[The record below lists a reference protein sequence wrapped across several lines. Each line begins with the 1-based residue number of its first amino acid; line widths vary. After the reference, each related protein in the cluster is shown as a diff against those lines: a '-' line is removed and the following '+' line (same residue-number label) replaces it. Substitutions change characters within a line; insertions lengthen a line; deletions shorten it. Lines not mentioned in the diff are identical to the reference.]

1 MTRRA
6 ISLLLIFTL
15 FLAPAALAS
24 QALGWELYQT
34 DTVLGPG
41 LSVSAQTLWGDSK
54 QDYRRE
60 QYAVYTPGQGTR
72 PVVCYGSSVP
82 ATATLTSMAKGLEEY
97 GYRVLA
103 GANGDYFVMASGVPL
118 GMVVSYGALRT
129 SSSYHYAVG
138 FDADGKCFVGR
149 PDLAITAAF
158 HGYDLTISGGFNK
171 SRTAKD
177 GYFLYSADF
186 GPSTRASG
194 GGINVVLR
202 PVDLPAD
209 YVEPE
214 KPGPAPV
221 EPVPP
226 EGLDPEA
233 LWAALAGESGDDGG
247 AIVVTDEELA
257 ALNAWE
263 ETRAQYER
271 DKAAWD
277 QAMAEWKAELLAAAA
292 ALESVDATLT
302 IGGSVDCVVES
313 VIDQSGAVD
322 IPQGRFV
329 LSISK
334 SGDDFLLSEAQSLA
348 PGERLTV
355 SVSSPDARWN
365 DAYAAIG
372 AYEYILQK
380 GQVPGGLDQNADPR
394 TALGVKADGTVLLYT
409 IDGRRAGHSVGAS
422 VQQVAKRL
430 QELGCVEAVLFDG
443 GGSTTFGATGAL
455 DQSFSLGNKPS
466 QGSQRAVSDALFFVS
481 EEKPTGVLGS
491 VHLQPQSALLLS
503 GARQSLVGLGID
515 TGFYPLGGE
524 PLSDLSYRVE
534 GPGSMEGDVFVAG
547 AQKGVATVTATAA
560 SGATGTA
567 RMTVVDTPDAI
578 DITDATGAKVTTLN
592 LDPGQQA
599 ALNASATWY
608 KLPLLA
614 DDSCFTWTLS
624 PELGSVDEYGN
635 LTAGAKAGAGAL
647 TVAAGAK
654 SVSIPITIGGHV
666 NTLEPWEEA
675 SHVPAL
681 DPEGGVTVELTAQ
694 QVRYGKSALRVEYM
708 TGYTQVL
715 PLDLPVMAGE
725 SQVGF
730 WVYYGYEEPPTLALR
745 VELTD
750 GSEVSVPCPTAAQ
763 EQWSFIQ
770 TALPESTT
778 RLTGLEIRKV
788 YQNTAPEGV
797 IMTGGVAWDT
807 LYLDHF
813 TTANGPIVD
822 TTPPTMKLS
831 VKNGQVTATLSDN
844 VDKTFDPARI
854 TLTLDGWGVDL
865 ALSGNTLTAA
875 IPTDTLLHRLS
886 LTVCDASG
894 NLARTGVELHPTG
907 DRPQPFTDIDGHWAR
922 DHIVYLRDQGVT
934 NGRQAADGSYAFDP
948 DTNITRAEFATML
961 ARWLRADLTAAAGA
975 NLPFVDTADIP
986 GWALGA
992 VSYLYQTGVMTGS
1005 LEGDGL
1011 YAAPN
1016 DPITRCQAMTMLGRI
1031 QPKGYAVQA
1040 EVFADDADIPAWA
1053 RDHVYTLAGQ
1063 GVVSG
1068 YDGFV
1073 RPLDPIT
1080 RGEVAK
1086 LLTTMW

>member
-15 FLAPAALAS
+15 LLAPAALAS

-60 QYAVYTPGQGTR
+60 QYAVYTPGQGTQ
-72 PVVCYGSSVP
+72 PVVCYGTSVP

-138 FDADGKCFVGR
+138 FDADGKCFVGK
-149 PDLAITAAF
+149 PDLTISAAF
-158 HGYDLTISGGFNK
+158 HGYDLTVSGGFNK
-171 SRTAKD
+171 TRTAKD
-177 GYFLYSADF
+177 GYFLYSTDF

-194 GGINVVLR
+194 GGVNVVLR
-202 PVDLPAD
+202 PVDLPQD
-209 YVEPE
+209 YVEPQ

-221 EPVPP
+221 EPQPP

-233 LWAALAGESGDDGG
+233 LWAALAGEPGEEGE
-247 AIVVTDEELA
+247 AVVVTDEDLA

-263 ETRAQYER
+263 ETRAQYEQ

-277 QAMAEWKAELLAAAA
+277 QAMAEWKAAL
-292 ALESVDATLT
+292 LESAAGLQSVEATLT
-302 IGGSVDCVVES
+302 IGGRVECVVES
-313 VIDQSGAVD
+313 VVDQSGAVD

-334 SGDDFLLSEAQSLA
+334 SGDEFLRSEVQNLV
-348 PGERLTV
+348 PGERLSV
-355 SVSSPDARWN
+355 LVSSPDPRWN
-365 DAYAAIG
+365 SAYAAIG
-372 AYEYILQK
+372 AYEYILQN

-394 TALGVKADGTVLLYT
+394 TALGIKADGTVLLYT
-409 IDGRRAGHSVGAS
+409 IDGRRSGHSVGAS
-422 VQQVAKRL
+422 VNQVAKRL

-443 GGSTTFGATGAL
+443 GGSTTFGTTGAL
-455 DQSFSLGNKPS
+455 DQSFALSNKPS

-491 VHLQPQSALLLS
+491 VHLQPQSALMLS
-503 GARQSLVGLGID
+503 GARQSLTGLGID

-524 PLSDLSYRVE
+524 PLSGLTYRVD

-560 SGATGTA
+560 NGAAGTA
-567 RMTVVDTPDAI
+567 RMTVVDTPDTI
-578 DITDATGAKVTTLN
+578 DVTDAAGAKVTALN

-599 ALNASATWY
+599 ALNAAASWY

-614 DDSCFTWTLS
+614 DDTCFTWTLS
-624 PELGSVDEYGN
+624 EELGSVDEYGN
-635 LTAGAKAGAGAL
+635 LTAGPKAGSGAL
-647 TVAAGAK
+647 TVTAGAK

-666 NTLEPWEEA
+666 NTLEPWEEGA
-675 SHVPAL
+675 HVPVL
-681 DPEGGVTVELTAQ
+681 DPEGAIRAELTAQ
-694 QVRYGKSALRVEYM
+694 QVRYGKSALKVEYL
-708 TGYTQVL
+708 TGGTNAL
-715 PLDLPVMAGE
+715 PLDLPVVAGE

-730 WVYYGYEEPPTLALR
+730 WAYDMGQPPTLALR
-745 VELTD
+745 VELAD
-750 GSEVSVPCPTAAQ
+750 GSETSVPCTAITP
-763 EQWSFIQ
+763 EQWSFVQ
-770 TALPESTT
+770 ADLPENTT
-778 RLTGLEIRKV
+778 RLTGLEITWHRTDT
-788 YQNTAPEGV
+788 YPPGV
-797 IMTGGVAWDT
+797 IVPGGVFWDT

-822 TTPPTMKLS
+822 TTPPTVKLS
-831 VKNGQVTATLSDN
+831 VQNGQVTAKLSDN

-854 TLTLDGWGVDL
+854 QLTLDGWGMEFTLTGD
-865 ALSGNTLTAA
+865 TLTAA
-875 IPTDTLLHRLS
+875 VPVDSLLHRLS
-886 LTVCDASG
+886 LTVTDASG
-894 NLARTGVELHPTG
+894 NLARTSVELAPTG
-907 DRPQPFTDIDGHWAR
+907 DRALPFTDIDGHWAKN
-922 DHIVYLRDQGVT
+922 HIVFLRDQGVT
-934 NGRQAADGSYAFDP
+934 NGRQAEDGNYVFDP

-961 ARWLRADLTAAAGA
+961 ARWLRSDLTASAGA
-975 NLPFVDTADIP
+975 DLPFADAADIP
-986 GWALGA
+986 SWALEA
-992 VSYLYQTGVMTGS
+992 VAYLYQTGVMTGS
-1005 LEGDGL
+1005 MEGDGL

-1031 QPKGYAVQA
+1031 QPKGYAAQT
-1040 EVFADDADIPAWA
+1040 EVFADDGDIPSWA

-1073 RPLDPIT
+1073 RPLDPVT